1 MSDTDRDYGELTPGL
16 DAEGT
21 GAWEEIQGYVLGL
34 VLAAGLTVASF
45 AMVHTD
51 LIWGP
56 GIAVALAVLA
66 VAQIG
71 VHLVFFLH
79 LTTAPDNTNNVLALA
94 FGVLIVAMIIGGSLW
109 IMNHLDER
117 MMPGMMSGVPGMT
130 MNAMPQMQR

>member
-1 MSDTDRDYGELTPGL
+1 MNDRDAYRDQGDLTPGL

-21 GAWEEIQGYVLGL
+21 SAWQAIGGTVLGL
-34 VLAAGLTVASF
+34 ALAAGLTVASF

-109 IMNHLDER
+109 IMNHLDDR
-117 MMPGMMSGVPGMT
+117 MMPGMPPS
-130 MNAMPQMQR
+130 MPPTNEIMQMQR